1 MLRNGRLV
9 GDGRSRPARWSRAS
23 LLGGAATLCFAFS
36 FLPPAIAEQALAT
49 PGMPVGAEIIGFAFG
64 GGLLLV
70 SAVLALTLIGERS
83 RWRRREAEMAAELDE
98 ARAKFDRAKTFLAS
112 EPQAF
117 VVWSDPTSEPEIS
130 AAALILEPGAP
141 PRRLLAFGAW
151 LAPKDAQA
159 LDAALD
165 RLRKNGRSLSP
176 VARRFFRALFR
187 RRRAALSAAAP
198 CCESAK
204 SRVTG
209 WSSSSLRERHAESE
223 RALEGLRAML
233 DAAPTPVWLR
243 DVERQTLFR
252 QQRLCGGRRGSG
264 S

>member
-1 MLRNGRLV
+1 M
-9 GDGRSRPARWSRAS
+9 
-23 LLGGAATLCFAFS
+23 GGAATLCFAFS

-98 ARAKFDRAKTFLAS
+98 ARARFDRAKTFLAS

-117 VVWSDPTSEPEIS
+117 VVWSDPMSEPEIS

-151 LAPKDAQA
+151 LAPKDAKA

-165 RLRKNGRSLSP
+165 RLRKNGEAFRLSLAGSSG
-176 VARRFFRALFR
+176 RYFDSEGRAVGGSVVLR
-187 RRRAALSAAAP
+187 IREVSGDRL
-198 CCESAK
+198 EL
-204 SRVTG
+204 V
-209 WSSSSLRERHAESE
+209 SLRERHAESE
-223 RALEGLRAML
+223 RALEGLRNML

-243 DVERQTLFR
+243 DSSGKLSFVNNAYVAAVEARDRDDALA
-252 QQRLCGGRRGSG
+252 RGVELLDQAARDDAAKALV
-264 S
+264 